1 MQNGDKPMDGLLKNQ
16 FSTDY
21 ATSLW
26 NHFLALNA
34 GMISKSVYG
43 MQCSITNCSSC
54 GVGPVGACDA

>member
-1 MQNGDKPMDGLLKNQ
+1 MDGLLKNQ

-34 GMISKSVYG
+34 DMISKSVYG